1 MTMWTILES
10 HTDKTAHLP
19 EFDEPLLLGGPPPV
33 RRSLVMVLANACA
46 VLFLSVCFVA
56 QLVYFNKDTL
66 LRDTR
71 TRDLLTTLCATLSC
85 EMPVV
90 RDPSL
95 LRSTFL
101 DVSSHPEYESLLLV
115 RFSIHNT
122 ALFAQPFPSV
132 DMTFSNINYQ
142 TIAARRFY
150 PGHYLQA
157 SLLSHLTIPAGAEVQ
172 GTLEILDPG
181 VESVNYTMEF
191 VYEDN

>member
-19 EFDEPLLLGGPPPV
+19 EFDEPLLLGELPPA
-33 RRSLVMVLANACA
+33 RRSWTVATANVCA
-46 VLFLSVCFVA
+46 VLLLVACFIA
-56 QLVYFNKDTL
+56 QLVYFNKDRL

-71 TRDLLTTLCATLSC
+71 TKNLLSTVCARLDC
-85 EMPVV
+85 ELPVV

-101 DVSSHPEYESLLLV
+101 DVSSHPDYESLLLV
-115 RFSIHNT
+115 RFSIRNT

-132 DMTFSNINYQ
+132 DMTFSNIRHQ
-142 TIAARRFY
+142 PIAGRRFY
-150 PGHYLQA
+150 PGHYLDA

-181 VESVNYTMEF
+181 VESVNYTVEF
-191 VYEDN
+191 VYEYN